1 MWRSTSGVTT
11 LSDAFLRLQ
20 LRAVRETGTARVMLV
35 DGDDRGELERRIAAL
50 AYEHGLELSVE
61 FDADS
66 FSIREPAPAR
76 RAALG

>member
-1 MWRSTSGVTT
+1 VST

-20 LRAVRETGTARVMLV
+20 LRSVRELGSARVMLV
-35 DGDDRGELERRIAAL
+35 ESDDRGELAKRIGTL
-50 AYEHGLELSVE
+50 AYEQGLEINVE

-66 FSIREPAPAR
+66 FSILEAPAR

>member
-1 MWRSTSGVTT
+1 MTT
-11 LSDAFLRLQ
+11 LSDAFLQLQ

-35 DGDDRGELERRIAAL
+35 DGDDPGELARRLADL
-50 AYEHGLELSVE
+50 AYEQGLEIDIE

-66 FSIREPAPAR
+66 FSIVEPTPAR

>member
-1 MWRSTSGVTT
+1 VQGSTSGVST

-20 LRAVRETGTARVMLV
+20 LRFVRETGTARVMLV
-35 DGDDRGELERRIAAL
+35 EGDDPAELAARLGTL
-50 AYEHGLELSVE
+50 ADEQGLSVDVE

-66 FSIREPAPAR
+66 FSIVETRPA